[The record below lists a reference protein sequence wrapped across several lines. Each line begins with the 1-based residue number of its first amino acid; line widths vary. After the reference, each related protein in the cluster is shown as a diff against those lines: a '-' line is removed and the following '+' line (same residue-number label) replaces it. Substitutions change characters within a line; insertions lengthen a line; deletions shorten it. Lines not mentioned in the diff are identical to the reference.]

1 MKLRGLNMMLP
12 TRMSQISK
20 LVQTSL
26 SKEKV
31 DLQLPIVPNIFT
43 FVNNTQKCGSSSCSE
58 TPATD
63 SQELV
68 KLRMLIGRLNTDS
81 IGAI

>member
-1 MKLRGLNMMLP
+1 MLP

-20 LVQTSL
+20 LVLTSL

-31 DLQLPIVPNIFT
+31 DSQLPIVPNIFT
-43 FVNNTQKCGSSSCSE
+43 FVNSTQKCESSLCSE
-58 TPATD
+58 TPVTS
-63 SQELV
+63 SQELA